1 MDQNMTESKKDVFI
15 PKNLF
20 NTEESTKSLVTDI
33 TKEGQK
39 VNIVGGKKRITP
51 ILLSPKKKLKL
62 MVDRKFKEKSL
73 SPNMDEVSE
82 DISIPNIK
90 TV

>member
-1 MDQNMTESKKDVFI
+1 MDQYMTESKKDVFI

-20 NTEESTKSLVTDI
+20 KTEESTKLPIIDI

-51 ILLSPKKKLKL
+51 ILLSPKKKLKS
-62 MVDRKFKEKSL
+62 MVDGNFKEKFL

-82 DISIPNIK
+82 DIPIPNIK

>member
-1 MDQNMTESKKDVFI
+1 MDQNVTEGNKDVFI

-20 NTEESTKSLVTDI
+20 NNKESTQPPVIDKI
-33 TKEGQK
+33 KEGQK
-39 VNIVGGKKRITP
+39 VNIIGGKKRITP

-73 SPNMDEVSE
+73 SPDLEVCE
-82 DISIPNIK
+82 DIP
-90 TV
+90 

>member
-1 MDQNMTESKKDVFI
+1 MTESKKDVFI

-20 NTEESTKSLVTDI
+20 NNKESTKAPVMDI
-33 TKEGQK
+33 KEGQK

-51 ILLSPKKKLKL
+51 ILLSPKKKFKS

-73 SPNMDEVSE
+73 SPDLEEVCK
-82 DISIPNIK
+82 DIPVPNIK
-90 TV
+90 NV